1 MSARPRT
8 IASSLPKFDGLYE
21 GRIFFALGSIYYDPG
36 NHLILMS
43 YPQHSP
49 AVSALQLT
57 AELAWASWETVMHRT
72 MMMAQGTCS
81 LAEYQSMVD
90 EKTAAALE
98 IGGLL
103 FSANGASAQAL
114 LTPWHSRATA
124 NAKRLRR

>member
-1 MSARPRT
+1 M
-8 IASSLPKFDGLYE
+8 
-21 GRIFFALGSIYYDPG
+21 
-36 NHLILMS
+36 
-43 YPQHSP
+43 
-49 AVSALQLT
+49 QLT
-57 AELAWASWETVMHRT
+57 AELAWASWETVMRRT

-81 LAEYQSMVD
+81 PAEYQSMIA

-103 FSANGASAQAL
+103 FSPNGASAQAL